1 MAFKTILS
9 TTLLVLN
16 LMVSNANA
24 QVQPKSIVKATTQTF
39 TMVNSNKELTI
50 NASTTLIIK
59 LTENSLTGYAL
70 HFQNLDAK
78 EIRAWAVVA
87 PTSIQILQ
95 NKESLNIDSH
105 E

>member
-1 MAFKTILS
+1 
-9 TTLLVLN
+9 
-16 LMVSNANA
+16 
-24 QVQPKSIVKATTQTF
+24 
-39 TMVNSNKELTI
+39 MVNSNKELTI